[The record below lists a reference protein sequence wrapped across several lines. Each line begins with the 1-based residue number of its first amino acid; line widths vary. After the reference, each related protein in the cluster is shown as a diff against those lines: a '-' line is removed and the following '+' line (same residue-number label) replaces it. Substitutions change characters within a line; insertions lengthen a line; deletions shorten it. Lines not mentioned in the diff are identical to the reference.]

1 MTLRPYID
9 TPAYP
14 AYLGLPAD
22 PADDTEGDAVIR
34 ANYDAWALRYGYD
47 ALGAYEAAFLL
58 DVAPWATPIE
68 LRTVGIEMAEGGARV
83 RVVATAGGAAVD
95 LSQINGVISV
105 SAGDDLG
112 ALAPKAAS
120 GITYSEGE
128 ATIFVPA
135 SAGRFVKAV
144 IGLAPPAEEE

>member
-1 MTLRPYID
+1 M
-9 TPAYP
+9 
-14 AYLGLPAD
+14 
-22 PADDTEGDAVIR
+22 IR

-58 DVAPWATPIE
+58 NVAPWATPIE
-68 LRTVGIEMAEGGARV
+68 LRIAGIEVVEGGARV
-83 RVVATAGGAAVD
+83 RVTCRAGASAEAGAVY

-105 SAGDDLG
+105 SAGDAPD

-128 ATIFVPA
+128 ATILVPA

>member
-1 MTLRPYID
+1 MK
-9 TPAYP
+9 
-14 AYLGLPAD
+14 
-22 PADDTEGDAVIR
+22 
-34 ANYDAWALRYGYD
+34 YDAWAQRYGSD
-47 ALGAYEAAFLL
+47 ALGANEGAYLL

-68 LRTVGIEMAEGGARV
+68 LRIVGIEVVEGGARV
-83 RVVATAGGAAVD
+83 RVTCRAGASAEAGAVD

-112 ALAPKAAS
+112 ALAPKAVPAANV
-120 GITYSEGE
+120 TYSEGE